1 MYVRERTA
9 CHHVCPSTGQCT
21 ARAHIF
27 LGTHI
32 CPMLADLH
40 MPTYALCLQI
50 CEAQARLSRCELYR
64 DCLATSN
71 IELKVCT
78 HVSLEWV

>member
-1 MYVRERTA
+1 
-9 CHHVCPSTGQCT
+9 
-21 ARAHIF
+21 
-27 LGTHI
+27 
-32 CPMLADLH
+32 MLADLH